1 MKHSI
6 KILHSTDYANAIVG
20 EYGELNQVDKQTL
33 YNEVFNDCMA
43 EDLNTLESLIDN
55 LDHSIAH
62 GNAQEYYVDFV
73 AELVA

>member
-6 KILHSTDYANAIVG
+6 KILHATDYAEAIIR
-20 EYGELNQVDKQTL
+20 EFGELNQANKQAL

-43 EDLNTLESLIDN
+43 EDLNTLDSLIDN

-62 GNAQEYYVDFV
+62 GVAQEFYEDFV